1 LAIAVAI
8 AIYGNDYVQAFA
20 TVIGPL
26 IKVPLL
32 IMLVNVALNFKK
44 GSSPPDY
51 RGKQHFSN

>member
-1 LAIAVAI
+1 MV
-8 AIYGNDYVQAFA
+8 
-20 TVIGPL
+20 TGPL